1 MPGTEIPIEEDLQEL
16 VPVFLDARK
25 EDMQRL
31 QGFLDSQ
38 NLDAIARLGHT
49 IKGCA
54 QPYGFPTL
62 GDLCKDL
69 EIAARASDMTE
80 VNRLTSSIR
89 KYLDQYI

>member
-1 MPGTEIPIEEDLQEL
+1 MPGTEVPIEEDLQAL
-16 VPVFLDARK
+16 VPIFLDARK
-25 EDMQRL
+25 DDMQRL
-31 QGFLDSQ
+31 QIFVESQ

-62 GDLCKDL
+62 GTLCKEL
-69 EIAARASDMTE
+69 ETAARASDLTE

-89 KYLDQYI
+89 QYLNQYF